1 MKGHKGIRAGWAAGN
16 QHLYMVNHVRAK
28 EMRQNPTEA
37 EKVVWEIVRA
47 NRLGYKFRRQQTI
60 GEYIVDF
67 FCLLPHPK
75 PLSSSEGMCKGLV
88 IEVDGGYH
96 DTPEQKE
103 ADRKKQEWLEKNG
116 YRVLRFRNEEMIEV
130 VDMVRER
137 IVRALEER
145 EVRAEEIEKVKEMEF
160 RVGEYVGKD

>member
-16 QHLYMVNHVRAK
+16 LHLYKVNHVRAK

-67 FCLLPHPK
+67 FCLIPHLK
-75 PLSSSEGMCKGLV
+75 PLSSSEGMCRGLV

-96 DTPEQKE
+96 IILPKNQTILQK
-103 ADRKKQEWLEKNG
+103 RKKQYFCKHILQDNG
-116 YRVLRFRNEEMIEV
+116 MTPWI
-130 VDMVRER
+130 
-137 IVRALEER
+137 
-145 EVRAEEIEKVKEMEF
+145 
-160 RVGEYVGKD
+160 

>member
-75 PLSSSEGMCKGLV
+75 PLSSSEGMCKGLE

-96 DTPEQKE
+96 IILPKNQTTLQK
-103 ADRKKQEWLEKNG
+103 RKKQYLCKHG
-116 YRVLRFRNEEMIEV
+116 LQDYGMIPW
-130 VDMVRER
+130 
-137 IVRALEER
+137 I
-145 EVRAEEIEKVKEMEF
+145 
-160 RVGEYVGKD
+160 

>member
-96 DTPEQKE
+96 IILPKNQTTLQK
-103 ADRKKQEWLEKNG
+103 RKKVVPLPAKSSRLWEDTVNLMPPLRQKWQSPHSSK
-116 YRVLRFRNEEMIEV
+116 RVLKLV
-130 VDMVRER
+130 SD
-137 IVRALEER
+137 
-145 EVRAEEIEKVKEMEF
+145 
-160 RVGEYVGKD
+160 

>member
-16 QHLYMVNHVRAK
+16 LHIYKVNHMRAK

-67 FCLLPHPK
+67 FLFITSPQAPLLRR
-75 PLSSSEGMCKGLV
+75 GDV
-88 IEVDGGYH
+88 
-96 DTPEQKE
+96 
-103 ADRKKQEWLEKNG
+103 
-116 YRVLRFRNEEMIEV
+116 
-130 VDMVRER
+130 
-137 IVRALEER
+137 
-145 EVRAEEIEKVKEMEF
+145 
-160 RVGEYVGKD
+160 

>member
-16 QHLYMVNHVRAK
+16 QHLYKVNHVRAK

-96 DTPEQKE
+96 IILPKNQTTLQK
-103 ADRKKQEWLEKNG
+103 RKK
-116 YRVLRFRNEEMIEV
+116 
-130 VDMVRER
+130 
-137 IVRALEER
+137 
-145 EVRAEEIEKVKEMEF
+145 
-160 RVGEYVGKD
+160 